1 MHSHKYAVRFGLVS
15 LEGEQSRM
23 DYSKHII
30 TCESSLLL
38 CFLCIFCISLLYN
51 FFSAFGT
58 SALLDPGS
66 GSGVGV
72 GSGFRIRFRVWIHQ
86 PGWIRTRS
94 GAGSESGSGQEALL
108 TDIPFICGIFY
119 GGPDSDPD
127 PCPGAGS
134 GSGSAGPIWFGSGPG
149 LGRVRICTWIRI

>member
-1 MHSHKYAVRFGLVS
+1 MRRPPNNLK
-15 LEGEQSRM
+15 
-23 DYSKHII
+23 
-30 TCESSLLL
+30 CELLQ
-38 CFLCIFCISLLYN
+38 LY
-51 FFSAFGT
+51 SAFGT

-72 GSGFRIRFRVWIHQ
+72 GSGFRIRVRVWIHQ

-94 GAGSESGSGQEALL
+94 GAGSGSGSGQEALF

-119 GGPDSDPD
+119 GGPDADPD

-134 GSGSAGPIWFGSGPG
+134 GSGSAGPIWFGSDPG
-149 LGRVRICTWIRI
+149 LGPGPDLYLDPDLRPGVGREG